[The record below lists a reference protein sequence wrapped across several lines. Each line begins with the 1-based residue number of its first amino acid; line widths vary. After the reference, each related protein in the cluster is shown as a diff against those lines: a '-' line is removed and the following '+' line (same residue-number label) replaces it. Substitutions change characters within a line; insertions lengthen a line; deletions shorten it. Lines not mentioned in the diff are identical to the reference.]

1 MALSAE
7 MKDIGQVLLL
17 MFALGLLLVIL
28 RKPISE
34 GFTSSGASRCGMDFG
49 PCEAGLK
56 CVNGFC
62 AQTEPKAAYDKEPV
76 PLAPQ
81 GILSPLPYF

>member
-1 MALSAE
+1 MALTNE

-28 RKPISE
+28 RKPIAE
-34 GFTSSGASRCGMDFG
+34 GFSGGGASRCGMDFG

-62 AQTEPKAAYDKEPV
+62 AQTEPRAAYEKDPV
-76 PLAPQ
+76 PLLQGGAPV
-81 GILSPLPYF
+81 PYF

>member
-1 MALSAE
+1 MALTNE

-28 RKPISE
+28 RKPIAE
-34 GFTSSGASRCGMDFG
+34 GFSSGGANRCGIDLG

-62 AQTEPKAAYDKEPV
+62 AQTEPREAYEKEPV
-76 PLAPQ
+76 PLLNQ
-81 GILSPLPYF
+81 GGSFPYF

>member
-28 RKPISE
+28 RKPIAE
-34 GFTSSGASRCGMDFG
+34 GFSSGRASRCGMDFD

-62 AQTEPKAAYDKEPV
+62 AQTEPKAAYEKELVPLLSEGAPV
-76 PLAPQ
+76 PY
-81 GILSPLPYF
+81 I